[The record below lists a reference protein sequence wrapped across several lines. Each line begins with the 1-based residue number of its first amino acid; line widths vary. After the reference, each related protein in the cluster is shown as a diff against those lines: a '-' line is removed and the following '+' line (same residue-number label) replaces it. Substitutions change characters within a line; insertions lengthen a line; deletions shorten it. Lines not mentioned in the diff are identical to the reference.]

1 MIVTSYN
8 PLTKMEIKESI
19 LIAINIL
26 TSILE
31 DKKVFL
37 MVECQSINV
46 IGILKSEHCHLEII
60 IEIFNSKKKRKKKE
74 IFNSGKNTNGC

>member
-1 MIVTSYN
+1 
-8 PLTKMEIKESI
+8 MEIKESI

-60 IEIFNSKKKRKKKE
+60 IEIFNSKKKKKKRN
-74 IFNSGKNTNGC
+74 I